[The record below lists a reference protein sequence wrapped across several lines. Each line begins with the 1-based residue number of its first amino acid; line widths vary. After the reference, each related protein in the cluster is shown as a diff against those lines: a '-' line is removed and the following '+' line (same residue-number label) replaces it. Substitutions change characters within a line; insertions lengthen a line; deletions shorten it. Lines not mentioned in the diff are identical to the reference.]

1 MPSPPTRVLTGNRL
15 ETGDVLW
22 WNGHDWS
29 LHIADAV
36 AIGDEGEALAARL
49 VAEERINDPVL
60 IDVTGEPGAF
70 VPTTTRERVRASG
83 PSVRADLARGSLSVE
98 VI

>member
-1 MPSPPTRVLTGNRL
+1 MPSELTRVLTGNRL

-22 WNGHDWS
+22 WDGSDWRP
-29 LHIADAV
+29 HIRDAV
-36 AIGDEGEALAARL
+36 AVGDEGEALLAAL
-49 VAEERINDPVL
+49 IAAERINDPAL
-60 IDVTGEPGAF
+60 IDVTGTPGNWL
-70 VPTTTRERVRASG
+70 PTTTRERVRASG

>member
-1 MPSPPTRVLTGNRL
+1 MPHILTGNRL

-22 WNGHDWS
+22 WNGRDWS
-29 LHIADAV
+29 TQIADAV
-36 AIGDEGEALAARL
+36 EIGAEGEALLAQLIAA
-49 VAEERINDPVL
+49 ERINDPVL
-60 IDVTGEPGAF
+60 IDVTGTPGAF

>member
-1 MPSPPTRVLTGNRL
+1 MPRVLTGNRL

-22 WNGHDWS
+22 WNGADWS
-29 LHIADAV
+29 VHIADAV
-36 AIGDEGEALAARL
+36 DIGDDGEALLASLIAA
-49 VAEERINDPVL
+49 ERINDPV
-60 IDVTGEPGAF
+60 IIPVTGAPGAF

-98 VI
+98 LI

>member
-1 MPSPPTRVLTGNRL
+1 MPRILTGNRL

-22 WNGHDWS
+22 WTGSDWS
-29 LHIADAV
+29 HQIKDAV
-36 AIGDEGEALAARL
+36 AIGDEGDALLAQLIAA
-49 VAEERINDPVL
+49 ERINDPAL
-60 IDVTGEPGAF
+60 IDVTGEPGSF

-83 PSVRADLARGSLSVE
+83 PSVRADLARGSLSTE

>member
-1 MPSPPTRVLTGNRL
+1 MPRVLTGNRL

-22 WNGHDWS
+22 WNGADWS
-29 LHIADAV
+29 LHIADAID
-36 AIGDEGEALAARL
+36 IGDEGEALLAGLIAA
-49 VAEERINDPVL
+49 ERINDPVL
-60 IDVTGEPGAF
+60 IAVTGEPGAF

-98 VI
+98 AI

>member
-1 MPSPPTRVLTGNRL
+1 MPSTLKRILTGNRL

-22 WNGHDWS
+22 WNGSDWS
-29 LHIADAV
+29 TQIADAV
-36 AIGDEGEALAARL
+36 EIGAEGEALLAQLIAA
-49 VAEERINDPVL
+49 ERINDPVL
-60 IDVTGEPGAF
+60 IDVTGTPGAF

-98 VI
+98 AI

>member
-1 MPSPPTRVLTGNRL
+1 MPRVLTGNRL

-22 WNGHDWS
+22 WNGADWS
-29 LHIADAV
+29 TQIADAV
-36 AIGDEGEALAARL
+36 DMGDEGEALVAKLIAA
-49 VAEERINDPVL
+49 ERINDPVL
-60 IDVTGEPGAF
+60 VAVTGTPGNF

>member
-1 MPSPPTRVLTGNRL
+1 MPSALTRVLTGNRL

-22 WNGHDWS
+22 WNGSDWS

-36 AIGDEGEALAARL
+36 AIGEDGEALVAQL
-49 VAEERINDPVL
+49 VADERINDPVL
-60 IDVTGEPGAF
+60 VSVTGEPGF
-70 VPTTTRERVRASG
+70 YVPTTTRERVRASG